1 MTDSDLQQYVNQK
14 IASGQFGTI
23 EEFAAEAIRV
33 YRKLEGE
40 YGELQELVQSRIAQ
54 ADAGL
59 SSPLNISAIK
69 QQLTREFETVDIND

>member
-1 MTDSDLQQYVNQK
+1 MTNSDLQQYVNQK

-23 EEFAAEAIRV
+23 EEFATEAIRV

-40 YGELQELVQSRIAQ
+40 HGELRELVHSRIVQ

-59 SSPLNISAIK
+59 STPLDIAAIR
-69 QQLTREFETVDIND
+69 QQLIREFEVADIND